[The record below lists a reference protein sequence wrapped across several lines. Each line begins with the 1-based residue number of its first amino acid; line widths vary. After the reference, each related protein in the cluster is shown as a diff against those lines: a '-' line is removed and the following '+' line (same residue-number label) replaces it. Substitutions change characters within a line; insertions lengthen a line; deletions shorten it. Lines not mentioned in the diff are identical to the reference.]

1 MRPVT
6 VVTDSTHYLP
16 GDFVTRSGI
25 RIVSLYVTWG
35 GEITR
40 ESEMPGFDA
49 FYAYLR
55 DSGEFPT
62 TSQPSPGDFL
72 AVYEELA
79 AQGHDIVSV
88 HLSGGVSG
96 TVESARQAA
105 TDVGGDCRIEV
116 VDSRSVA
123 GGLALA
129 VYAAQA
135 GVDAGLDVDGVAARA
150 REAAETL
157 KIWFCVDDLEYLHRG
172 GRIGRAQ
179 AWIGSALAVKPILS
193 FSEGVLEP
201 VERVRTRRR
210 MVERMVQHLR
220 DLGEAGQGAWLVQ
233 HVQSPDLAIELA
245 ARGTEILGCEPL
257 CVTEAG
263 PVLGAYSGPGMLG
276 IGGLPPALVA

>member
-16 GDFVTRSGI
+16 AEDIAAAGVRV
-25 RIVSLYVTWG
+25 VSLYVSWG
-35 GEITR
+35 GEVQR
-40 ESEMPGFDA
+40 EADLPLDP
-49 FYAYLR
+49 FYAHLR

-72 AVYEELA
+72 TVYEELA

-88 HLSGGVSG
+88 HLSGGISG

-105 TDVGGDCRIEV
+105 ADVSGARIEI

-123 GGLALA
+123 GGLALV
-129 VYAAQA
+129 VYAAIA
-135 GVDAGLDVDGVAARA
+135 GVRAGLDVEGVAARA
-150 REAAETL
+150 REAADQHR
-157 KIWFCVDDLEYLHRG
+157 IWFCVDDLEYLQRG

-193 FSEGVLEP
+193 FSDGVLEP

-210 MVERMVQHLR
+210 MFERMTQHVAEFADSGR
-220 DLGEAGQGAWLVQ
+220 GAWLVQ
-233 HVQSPDLAIELA
+233 HAQAPDLAAELA
-245 ARGTEILGCEPL
+245 ARGTELLGREPL
-257 CVTEAG
+257 MVTEVG
-263 PVLGAYSGPGMLG
+263 PVLGCYSGPGMLG
-276 IGGLPPALVA
+276 VGGIPPALVD